1 MSKKLATF
9 NQKDKTNRAA
19 TASEIAARFVPSRK
33 YVQLATKTKSINKFI
48 QTKRKVI
55 KIGNF
60 KHLLAIRRELRKAIK
75 QITNNPVTIKFI
87 HIYKELTKTVI
98 RRTDFI
104 TKPIKKKLKPP
115 ISLFIRRF
123 NQVVDRLGR
132 KRVKWA
138 SFGLIGILIVV
149 GLTLGTMTYIHNLI
163 NSSYNLP
170 VNEQA
175 LIGSPDTALMKS
187 QLTYNSKTKTYYLD
201 KSGIGKSSSSI
212 PGVPSGDNSITVG
225 SKSKSTFSLVIPAN
239 IHQGFTTYDKTSG
252 LSFTLTP
259 EFDAMNGKLVNGHLV
274 YPMGLSSAKDVYTI
288 KANGL
293 QENIVY
299 NSAPAET
306 VKLAYKLT
314 LPNTL
319 QAKMMPGG
327 NIGIYSASSYLFGNI
342 SYGSAKDQALVA
354 KARLNAAKTN
364 LVFVLPAPEI
374 TDNDGMAPTKV
385 QQQTKFSLK
394 GDILTLTATDLDGI
408 HGPLSIDPSIIDA
421 TASAFQLTGNNE
433 GDISFA
439 NSEVSEAGL
448 SGGALSGN
456 TNSCGSWCASNGTA
470 GTGANLPIAAYFAAA
485 VAYNGYIYQMGGI
498 VSGSATAVVDYA
510 AITATGALAAPGTCP
525 GGTITGDWCASN
537 GTAGTGANLPAATYV
552 ASAVVYNGY
561 VYQIGG
567 VTSGATAVVD
577 YAAITA
583 TGALA
588 APGTCAGTITGDWCA
603 STSAANGSL
612 PVGTYGAGSI
622 VYNGYVYE
630 IGGHNSSAG
639 TTVVDYAPIYNG
651 GDIGTWEPTAAL
663 TQNTYY
669 APATTYN
676 GSIYLIGGYISSP
689 TAIVNYAAISS
700 PGDIAPWAA
709 TDNLP
714 ASTYAAA
721 AVAYNGFVYQIGGL
735 ISGSGT
741 AIVDYAAITAT
752 GALAAPGTCPGGTI
766 TGAWCASNGTA
777 GTGANLPTD
786 TYETAAVAYNGFVYE
801 IGGLT
806 DGGSTSP
813 IVDYAAITATGALAA
828 PGTCPGGT
836 ITGDWCASNGTAGT
850 GANLPAATQYA
861 SAAFY
866 NGYIYQI
873 GGCTTACPTATN
885 VVDYAAITA
894 SGALAA
900 PGTCAGTITGD
911 WCASTSAANG
921 NLSASTY
928 ATAVAYNGY
937 IYFMGGYT
945 TVSVNVVDYAAI
957 TASGALAAPGT
968 CAGTINGDWCA
979 SNGTVNGNLPT
990 PTRLATAVAYNGYI
1004 YFMGGYTTVG
1014 TGAVDYAVINNGGP
1028 ATVSTWTESST
1039 TANTGF
1045 SLPTAT
1051 EEAAAVV
1058 YNGYIYFMGGYT
1070 SAVVPTVDYALL
1082 NANGSLGPPSSGT
1095 CAAAGGTQETD
1106 WCESPTT
1113 ANTGFSLPTATEEAT
1128 AVAYNGY
1135 IYFMGGF
1142 TTGAA
1147 PTVDY
1152 ALLNANGSLGAPA
1165 AGTCA
1170 AAGGS
1175 QNTVWCESSTTA
1187 NTGFSLPTATEEAAA
1202 VVYNGYIYFMGGAT
1216 GSLVPTVDYV
1226 LLNANGSL
1234 GPPSSGTCAAAGGT
1248 QETDW
1253 CESPTT
1259 ANTGFSLPVAIN
1271 AASAVAYNGYIY
1283 FMGGYTST
1291 AVPTVDYA
1299 LLNANGSLGPPAA
1312 GTCAAAGGSQN
1323 TVWCESSTTANTG
1336 FSLPAAT
1343 WSAAV
1348 TVYNG
1353 YIYLIGGATTFAVSA
1368 VYYAPI
1374 YNGGSIGPWASTTSL
1389 PEVTYYATAVA
1400 YNGYIYLLGGNN
1412 GNNVPVVNYA
1422 APLSIPRIGFYSILI
1437 DMSGSSTK
1445 DPTADYL
1452 LANGTQTGDPGIG
1465 GLGGP
1470 GTGGVNIN
1478 YQFGSNACPTFNSSA
1493 ALTTSSLVLG
1503 TPYSMTSSSNGCSS
1517 SSATDF
1523 GRWVWVTIKLDDSQT
1538 ATFPDSSGNHAT
1550 ITGLTLYYHPATN
1563 GRLRGGAT
1571 FSNSS
1576 LQSLDA
1582 PP

>member
-1 MSKKLATF
+1 
-9 NQKDKTNRAA
+9 
-19 TASEIAARFVPSRK
+19 
-33 YVQLATKTKSINKFI
+33 
-48 QTKRKVI
+48 
-55 KIGNF
+55 
-60 KHLLAIRRELRKAIK
+60 
-75 QITNNPVTIKFI
+75 
-87 HIYKELTKTVI
+87 
-98 RRTDFI
+98 
-104 TKPIKKKLKPP
+104 
-115 ISLFIRRF
+115 
-123 NQVVDRLGR
+123 
-132 KRVKWA
+132 
-138 SFGLIGILIVV
+138 
-149 GLTLGTMTYIHNLI
+149 
-163 NSSYNLP
+163 
-170 VNEQA
+170 
-175 LIGSPDTALMKS
+175 
-187 QLTYNSKTKTYYLD
+187 
-201 KSGIGKSSSSI
+201 
-212 PGVPSGDNSITVG
+212 
-225 SKSKSTFSLVIPAN
+225 
-239 IHQGFTTYDKTSG
+239 
-252 LSFTLTP
+252 
-259 EFDAMNGKLVNGHLV
+259 
-274 YPMGLSSAKDVYTI
+274 
-288 KANGL
+288 
-293 QENIVY
+293 
-299 NSAPAET
+299 
-306 VKLAYKLT
+306 
-314 LPNTL
+314 
-319 QAKMMPGG
+319 
-327 NIGIYSASSYLFGNI
+327 
-342 SYGSAKDQALVA
+342 
-354 KARLNAAKTN
+354 
-364 LVFVLPAPEI
+364 
-374 TDNDGMAPTKV
+374 
-385 QQQTKFSLK
+385 
-394 GDILTLTATDLDGI
+394 
-408 HGPLSIDPSIIDA
+408 
-421 TASAFQLTGNNE
+421 
-433 GDISFA
+433 
-439 NSEVSEAGL
+439 
-448 SGGALSGN
+448 
-456 TNSCGSWCASNGTA
+456 
-470 GTGANLPIAAYFAAA
+470 
-485 VAYNGYIYQMGGI
+485 
-498 VSGSATAVVDYA
+498 
-510 AITATGALAAPGTCP
+510 
-525 GGTITGDWCASN
+525 
-537 GTAGTGANLPAATYV
+537 
-552 ASAVVYNGY
+552 
-561 VYQIGG
+561 
-567 VTSGATAVVD
+567 VD

-813 IVDYAAITATGALAA
+813 IVDYAAITATGALAAPGTCPGGTITGDWCASNGTAGTGANLPAATNEATIVTYNGFVYEIGGCATACPTAVVDYAAITATGALAA